1 MIRRP
6 LSPAGWFGAPAL
18 LLLALP
24 FITLIGVTS
33 WGEFHLAYGDWNAVA
48 VSLGL
53 SAVSVPLIILLGTP
67 LALWLA
73 RATSPLRRWAEVLV
87 LIPLL
92 TPPLALGI
100 LLVSAYG
107 PYSTL
112 GEALATVG
120 LVLTNNAAAF
130 VLAQVYGALPYFI
143 LSARAAFESVPPALE
158 DAAKVLGA
166 PPRQVLWRVTLPL
179 ARRGLATGLAIA
191 WVRAVGEFGIVLVF
205 SYFPQGIPVKLY
217 INLQNDGVNA
227 VYSLIWLLLLFTL
240 PFPLWCLATG
250 RQWRRLA

>member
-1 MIRRP
+1 M
-6 LSPAGWFGAPAL
+6 
-18 LLLALP
+18 
-24 FITLIGVTS
+24 
-33 WGEFHLAYGDWNAVA
+33 GEFHLAYGDWNTVA

-53 SAVSVPLIILLGTP
+53 SAVSVPLIIALGTP

-120 LVLTNNAAAF
+120 LALTNNAAAF
-130 VLAQVYGALPYFI
+130 VLAQ
-143 LSARAAFESVPPALE
+143 
-158 DAAKVLGA
+158 
-166 PPRQVLWRVTLPL
+166 
-179 ARRGLATGLAIA
+179 RGLATGLAIA
-191 WVRAVGEFGIVLVF
+191 WVRAVGEFDIVLVF

-227 VYSLIWLLLLFTL
+227 FYSLIWLLLLFTL

>member
-1 MIRRP
+1 M
-6 LSPAGWFGAPAL
+6 
-18 LLLALP
+18 
-24 FITLIGVTS
+24 
-33 WGEFHLAYGDWNAVA
+33 
-48 VSLGL
+48 SLGL

-240 PFPLWCLATG
+240 LSRFG
-250 RQWRRLA
+250 V

>member
-6 LSPAGWFGAPAL
+6 LSPAGWFGVPAL

-33 WGEFHLAYGDWNAVA
+33 WGKFHLAYGDWNAVA

-73 RATSPLRRWAEVLV
+73 
-87 LIPLL
+87 
-92 TPPLALGI
+92 LGI

-120 LVLTNNAAAF
+120 LALTNNAAAF
-130 VLAQVYGALPYFI
+130 VLAQVYGAQPYFI
-143 LSARAAFESVPPALE
+143 LSARSGHGAG
-158 DAAKVLGA
+158 DRLGA
-166 PPRQVLWRVTLPL
+166 
-179 ARRGLATGLAIA
+179 RR
-191 WVRAVGEFGIVLVF
+191 R
-205 SYFPQGIPVKLY
+205 
-217 INLQNDGVNA
+217 
-227 VYSLIWLLLLFTL
+227 
-240 PFPLWCLATG
+240 
-250 RQWRRLA
+250 

>member
-1 MIRRP
+1 M
-6 LSPAGWFGAPAL
+6 
-18 LLLALP
+18 
-24 FITLIGVTS
+24 
-33 WGEFHLAYGDWNAVA
+33 
-48 VSLGL
+48 SLGL

-120 LVLTNNAAAF
+120 LALTNNAAAF

-143 LSARAAFESVPPALE
+143 LSARSGHGAG
-158 DAAKVLGA
+158 DRLGA
-166 PPRQVLWRVTLPL
+166 
-179 ARRGLATGLAIA
+179 RR
-191 WVRAVGEFGIVLVF
+191 R
-205 SYFPQGIPVKLY
+205 
-217 INLQNDGVNA
+217 
-227 VYSLIWLLLLFTL
+227 
-240 PFPLWCLATG
+240 
-250 RQWRRLA
+250 